1 MTSKQ
6 DRSEGVGP
14 IEKMADLL
22 RQKADAEWQAHPSNR
37 ACKDCGAA
45 LVGDGYGDVVH
56 CETLDLIG
64 EGHAPDSA
72 PIHCGHA
79 TVEFEGRTLPVVD
92 WNELSRRG
100 VLVRI
105 NEMLQAEGL
114 AVMRVVET
122 GTSPGAMVLEVS
134 DVRG

>member
-1 MTSKQ
+1 MTAKTFESWFA
-6 DRSEGVGP
+6 D
-14 IEKMADLL
+14 KMLP
-22 RQKADAEWQAHPSNR
+22 RITGSR
-37 ACKDCGAA
+37 AIVRAMCEAGWNGA
-45 LVGDGYGDVVH
+45 V
-56 CETLDLIG
+56 
-64 EGHAPDSA
+64 DSQRV
-72 PIHCGHA
+72 
-79 TVEFEGRTLPVVD
+79 TSVEMDGRTLPVVD

-105 NEMLQAEGL
+105 NDMLRAEGL